1 MKTFL
6 KAYLLTL
13 LPFVALDALWLGLVA
28 PQLYRAQIGHL
39 LAEQVNWPAAILF
52 YALYI
57 AGMVVFVS
65 GPALRSGD
73 LRQAFIRGALFGFI
87 TYATYDLTNLATLR
101 DWPVLITIVD
111 LAWGTSLGALTALG
125 ATWLGRK
132 LPA

>member
-6 KAYLLTL
+6 RTYLLTL
-13 LPFVALDALWLGLVA
+13 LTFIALDALWLGLVA

-39 LAEQVNWPAAILF
+39 LAEQVNWPAAVLF
-52 YALYI
+52 YALYV

-101 DWPVLITIVD
+101 AWPVLITIVD
-111 LAWGTSLGALTALG
+111 MAWGTTLGALTALG
-125 ATWLGRK
+125 AIWLGRK